1 MNLVVIGAGKVG
13 ETLIKHLVKENH
25 DIVLV
30 DIDNETVES
39 IVNRY
44 DVKGVQGGCLERG
57 VLLNAGVNEA
67 DFFIACTSRDEVN
80 ILCCVLAKKLGA
92 KRTIARVR
100 DPEYFK
106 EMENMRTDLGLDMA
120 FNPEYQT
127 AIEIEQALK
136 FPSAVSVES
145 FARGKTTMTEF
156 EICKGNPIIGKT
168 LMAISA
174 EYGKKILI
182 SMVTRGDDVFIPKGD
197 FVIKEGDYIHIIGSE
212 IEIIG
217 FCKKLKIFKPRAKN
231 AFIVGGGKIAYYLAK
246 NLIENKIDVKI
257 LESNPE
263 RASELSSELDRAI
276 ILCGDGSD
284 QEVLKEEGFQSNDAC
299 ITLTG
304 MDEEN
309 VIISLLAKQSGINKV
324 VTKVDR
330 DPIYNMM
337 DKLGLETVV
346 SPKEIIANHIV
357 RFVRAHQAET
367 SNGINTLYKLHDKVE
382 ALEFTVRDS
391 FTARGIPLKEIA
403 IKRDVLIVGIVRNGE
418 YILPVGDSI
427 LLSGDEVIVVT
438 AVRQITDLS
447 QVLK

>member
-30 DIDNETVES
+30 DIDDEIVQS

-44 DVKGVQGGCLERG
+44 DVKGVQGGCLERN
-57 VLLNAGVNEA
+57 VLLDAGVDQA

-120 FNPEYQT
+120 FNPEYET
-127 AIEIEQALK
+127 AVEIEQSLK

-168 LMAISA
+168 LMNIAA
-174 EYGKKILI
+174 EYGKKILVG
-182 SMVTRGDDVFIPKGD
+182 MVTREDEVFIPRGD
-197 FVIKEGDYIHIIGSE
+197 FIIKEGDYIHIIGADND
-212 IEIIG
+212 IIA

-246 NLIENKIDVKI
+246 NLLANKIDVKI
-257 LESNPE
+257 LENNLE
-263 RASELSSELDRAI
+263 RANELSSELDRAI
-276 ILCGDGSD
+276 VLCGDGTD
-284 QEVLKEEGFQSNDAC
+284 HEVLEEEGFKSNDAF
-299 ITLTG
+299 ISLTG

-309 VIISLLAKQSGINKV
+309 VIISLLAKRSGISKV
-324 VTKVDR
+324 ITKVDR
-330 DPIYNMM
+330 EPIYDMM
-337 DKLGLETVV
+337 EKLGLETVV
-346 SPKEIIANHIV
+346 SPKDIIANHIV
-357 RFVRAHQAET
+357 SFVRAHQAET
-367 SNGINTLYKLHDKVE
+367 GNGVNTLYKLHDKVE

-391 FTARGIPLKEIA
+391 FAARGIPLKDIA
-403 IKRDVLIVGIVRNGE
+403 IKRNVLIVGIVRNGE

-427 LLSGDEVIVVT
+427 LLSGDEVIIIT
-438 AVRQITDLS
+438 AARQITDLS

>member
-30 DIDNETVES
+30 DIDDEIVQG

-44 DVKGVQGGCLERG
+44 DVKGVCGGCLERN
-57 VLLNAGVNEA
+57 VLLDAGVEQA
-67 DFFIACTSRDEVN
+67 DFFIASTSRDEVN

-120 FNPEYQT
+120 FNPEYET
-127 AIEIEQALK
+127 AVEIEQALK

-145 FARGKTTMTEF
+145 FARGKITMTEF

-168 LMAISA
+168 LKTISA
-174 EYGKKILI
+174 EYGKKILVG
-182 SMVTRGDDVFIPKGD
+182 MVNREDEVFIPRGD
-197 FVIKEGDYIHIIGSE
+197 FIIKEGDYIHIIGADND
-212 IEIIG
+212 IIA

-257 LESNPE
+257 LENNLE
-263 RASELSSELDRAI
+263 RANELSSELERAI
-276 ILCGDGSD
+276 VLCGDGTD
-284 QEVLKEEGFQSNDAC
+284 HEVLEEEGFKNNDAF
-299 ITLTG
+299 ISLTG

-309 VIISLLAKQSGINKV
+309 VIISLLAKRSGISKV
-324 VTKVDR
+324 ITKVDR
-330 DPIYNMM
+330 DPIYDMM
-337 DKLGLETVV
+337 EKLGLETVV
-346 SPKEIIANHIV
+346 SPKDIIANHIV
-357 RFVRAHQAET
+357 SFVRAHQAET
-367 SNGINTLYKLHDKVE
+367 GNGVNTLYKLHDKVE

-391 FTARGIPLKEIA
+391 FTARGIPLKDIS
-403 IKRDVLIVGIVRNGE
+403 IKRNVLIVGIVRNGE
-418 YILPVGDSI
+418 YILPVGESI
-427 LLSGDEVIVVT
+427 LLSGDEVIIIT
-438 AVRQITDLS
+438 AARQITDLS
-447 QVLK
+447 QVIK

>member
-13 ETLIKHLVKENH
+13 ETLIKYLIKENH

-30 DIDNETVES
+30 DIDNAKVET

-44 DVKGVQGGCLERG
+44 DVKGIQGGCLERG
-57 VLLNAGVNEA
+57 VLLNAGVDHA
-67 DFFIACTSRDEVN
+67 DFFVACTSRDEVN

-100 DPEYFK
+100 DPEYYK

-120 FNPEYQT
+120 FNPEYET
-127 AIEIEQALK
+127 AVEIEHALK

-156 EICKGNPIIGKT
+156 EICKGNPIIGRT
-168 LMAISA
+168 LMSTIA
-174 EYGKKILI
+174 EYGKKILVG
-182 SMVTRGDDVFIPKGD
+182 MVTRGDNVYIPRGD

-212 IEIIG
+212 IEINA

-231 AFIVGGGKIAYYLAK
+231 TFIVGGGKIAYYLAK
-246 NLIENKIDVKI
+246 NLIDNKIDVKI
-257 LESNPE
+257 LENNAE
-263 RASELSSELDRAI
+263 RAAELSAELPRAI
-276 ILCGDGSD
+276 VLCGDGTD
-284 QEVLKEEGFQSNDAC
+284 QEVLSEEGFKNNDAF
-299 ITLTG
+299 ISLTG
-304 MDEEN
+304 MDEAN
-309 VIISLLAKQSGINKV
+309 VIVSLLAKQSGVSKV

-330 DPIYNMM
+330 EPIYDMM
-337 DKLGLETVV
+337 EKLGLETVV
-346 SPKEIIANHIV
+346 SPKDIIANHIV

-367 SNGINTLYKLHDKVE
+367 GNGINTLYQLHDKVE

-391 FTARGIPLKEIA
+391 FTARGIPLKDIA
-403 IKRDVLIVGIVRNGE
+403 IKRDVLIAGIVRNGE

-427 LLSGDEVIVVT
+427 LLSGDEVIII
-438 AVRQITDLS
+438 AAARKITDLS